1 MQKTFSV
8 VGHKQTALLSHRE
21 AVGKQLAG
29 PCLKAFQGYLPP
41 QETRNTRETIYTQS
55 DCSYQDQLDLGLSS
69 SESTEKET
77 TFISQEHTDLPRS
90 FQAEGTYWP
99 LAGDV
104 LGMTLQ
110 RAAEQSDIWGV
121 LGGYQACAKE
131 TELGSAGFQEF

>member
-55 DCSYQDQLDLGLSS
+55 DCSYQDQLVLGLSS

-77 TFISQEHTDLPRS
+77 TFIS
-90 FQAEGTYWP
+90 
-99 LAGDV
+99 
-104 LGMTLQ
+104 
-110 RAAEQSDIWGV
+110 
-121 LGGYQACAKE
+121 
-131 TELGSAGFQEF
+131 